1 MLSYTKLWN
10 LLNKKNISTSDL
22 YKLCGVHPSTISKMK
37 RGQNIETDSINK
49 ICAFLKCQPSDIM
62 NYIED

>member
-1 MLSYTKLWN
+1 MITYTKLWN
-10 LLNKKNISTSDL
+10 LLKTKNIKPSEL
-22 YKLCGVHPSTISKMK
+22 YKLCGVHPATIAKMK
-37 RGQNIETDSINK
+37 RGENITTDNINK